1 MQQTLSLPFFAYYYF
16 GPLNHQMLMLTHHQ
30 IHDDLYDLSSFA
42 AHHPGGQSWIDMTKG
57 QARKYFWKNSKGF
70 KIISRISQRP
80 LRQCTG
86 KVPFIFF
93 SIYKSALLA
102 LKQINVKIFQ
112 GLHVASISCF
122 LCGQVFQSP
131 YWQNIEWRLLRVQG
145 QNLIIVDSL
154 I

>member
-1 MQQTLSLPFFAYYYF
+1 
-16 GPLNHQMLMLTHHQ
+16 MLMLTHQQ

-57 QARKYFWKNSKGF
+57 QARKHFWKNSIDF
-70 KIISRISQRP
+70 HSRISQRP

-112 GLHVASISCF
+112 GLHVLSISCF

-145 QNLIIVDSL
+145 QNLRIVDSL